1 MIAKF
6 EVIRKDKLLIW
17 VKVYPLLDIL
27 FTKEL
32 LCIAFGAIKAV
43 GTFPVAFRHLNQ
55 LGFKTP
61 IVINFVTNRAN
72 Q

>member
-1 MIAKF
+1 MIAEF
-6 EVIRKDKLLIW
+6 EVVRKDKLLIW

-27 FTKEL
+27 FIKKL
-32 LCIAFGAIKAV
+32 FSIAFGALKAV
-43 GTFPVAFRHLNQ
+43 RTFPVAFRHLNQ

-61 IVINFVTNRAN
+61 IMINFVANRAN